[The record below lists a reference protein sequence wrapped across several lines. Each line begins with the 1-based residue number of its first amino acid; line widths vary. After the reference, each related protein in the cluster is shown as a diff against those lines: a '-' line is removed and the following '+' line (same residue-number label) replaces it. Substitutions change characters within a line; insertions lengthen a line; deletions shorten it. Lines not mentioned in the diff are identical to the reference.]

1 MAQEE
6 RRSSQKLLRLTLDY
20 KCKVEEIARRQPVTT
35 VVGSVRFSV
44 CRAADG
50 YYCRADV
57 KRSSYTTAN

>member
-35 VVGSVRFSV
+35 VVHLLGDDFGRSLYFHRSTGECQIFCVQGS
-44 CRAADG
+44 
-50 YYCRADV
+50 
-57 KRSSYTTAN
+57 